1 MDAGGAERLGARS
14 LGEVEEC
21 GLSEV
26 SSNLKGQ
33 VYFLTKTSS

>member
-1 MDAGGAERLGARS
+1 MDAGGAERLGARL

-26 SSNLKGQ
+26 CRIVNYQ
-33 VYFLTKTSS
+33 

>member
-1 MDAGGAERLGARS
+1 MADAGGAERLGGRL

-26 SSNLKGQ
+26 NNPHTNLQ
-33 VYFLTKTSS
+33 HAMN